1 MLTTTLRLRRVAW
14 GHRLMSAAIA
24 LGLLLVFG
32 FSRKAAAQFASAP
45 ADPPLNFGTNYFVT
59 GDYVVAGAYGMTTN
73 ISNGFA
79 TGTINVPDANPAIKK
94 GPPGNPGI
102 TGVTQVPP
110 GAQIVEALLYW
121 QTVEKTSA
129 TPGSS
134 DTGQKGLFG
143 PLIGGVPQ
151 LYPISGLSLP
161 SHSTVSFSNG
171 GCSGGSTGKLVRTY
185 RTDVRGY
192 LPMDANGNVL
202 ANSTYQVRLP
212 SSSSTTPITLGATL
226 VLIYRVISPA
236 VPLNSIVIYD
246 GAFAPSSTTTL
257 TMSQPVHG
265 FYDAD
270 TTPKW
275 RVTHIVGSGQA
286 NKFETASLNNVPLP
300 NLYSTGQPFPGWY
313 GSWDNTT
320 WTYGDPLVPLPNN
333 PVLPDDALATTMVVP
348 RTNNA
353 GCVSWS
359 AVIFSTTVNDPEK
372 DGILKTWKDHLGYT
386 DFATG
391 QPVDLTGAAHD
402 QQDVFIQLDH
412 VVDSNN
418 INSNN
423 GDFTPDPLAVSDVTN
438 AFLAHGVHLHISG
451 GNAIPEPA
459 CTDNPNATPPLLC
472 PYPNQTGI
480 TTWRDGFELIKNQP
494 LNYATEAQCEANS
507 PPLVS
512 IGPTNCVRRFPP
524 AQRNSH
530 HYVVFGDTLGAPN
543 WGLLGGGLTDSNMN
557 VPGVVAQSGTTVTF
571 YTSRGHGL
579 TPDPLNTH
587 VPNGR
592 VTIANAMTNP
602 SLNGTY
608 LVQSVSCKPNPDT
621 HAGNDCS
628 DSNRALGPYSFTIT
642 IGNARMA
649 NYTLQTDP
657 YIAVASGQA
666 RAGSGFSDV
675 GGPGTLVTLGQWGAL
690 ATLRAKEGTLLH
702 ELGHTLGLLHGGG
715 DNENC
720 KSNYQSVMSYF
731 FQSKLLGPNGVLDFS
746 SQQLNPLDENNL
758 GPITTTDSSPI
769 AFSTTRWYDKQT
781 FATVNG
787 NLVAV
792 GATPTHRCDGTPL
805 SIIDPLTGGY
815 KGGTNSP
822 SSEISIPWLSSP
834 FDINFDGKAPGNEP
848 HPFKGYNDWAQVDLR
863 QVGAGG
869 NEFFSVP
876 GGFVPGG
883 PGGFVPGGPGG
894 FVPGGPGGFVPGGP
908 GGFIPGGPGGFVPG
922 GPGAPVE
929 IDSATSISVTDPPGT
944 LTASEEPSPRLIDL
958 SWPQS
963 ADTTDHYNIYRS
975 SDNGATFSLLPTHAA
990 GTPAPPPNS
999 TGVTVTFQD
1008 TVTCN
1013 PNGYKYF
1020 VTAVVLNNTVSQEST
1035 PTNTVSIGSD
1045 GKLTGCYVV
1054 SSFSSPANAVQG
1066 SSVQVTW
1073 TLTDDFNTVGQ
1084 AVTRKAANTSLV
1096 AIGPVPN
1103 TCAAGRTTILLNG
1116 TPQSGVDGFTN
1127 VANQFTFTWNNT
1139 DAFCAGSYTFQLTLD
1154 SGQIL
1159 TTASALQLQI
1169 DVTDT
1174 DSTPHIST
1182 TSLLNAT
1189 VGAAY
1194 NNQLTQDGGV
1204 GSVTWSVPSGTLPP
1218 GISLS
1223 SSGLLSGTT
1232 CTKGPYTFTAKVTDS
1247 AGNVGMQN
1255 LTLTVLAA
1263 PVAQV
1268 NQPTAP
1274 ETSAPGVASGIPLTV
1289 NGTGF
1294 NTCSAVQWNG
1304 SALTTALV
1312 SPTRL
1317 TTTIPSGDVATA
1329 ATASINVANPGSAS
1343 SNVDF
1348 FQITNSTAGNVF
1360 LSPAG
1365 TATAVG
1371 AHPVGLISAIF
1382 NGDGKPDLAVA
1393 NSGDNTL
1400 SILLGNGDGT
1410 FTAKPTLATGS
1421 GPFSLI
1427 AGDFNNDGELDLAVA
1442 NFASGN
1448 VSNVSIFIGNGEG
1461 TFQPG
1466 VTYAVGGGPIWV
1478 VTGDFN
1484 GDGKLDLAVSNQN
1497 DHTVSIL
1504 LGNGNGTFQSQ
1515 VAYAGGVAGTLDVAD
1530 VAIGDFNG
1538 DAKLDLA
1545 VTNPSTDQVS
1555 ILLGNGDGTFQPP
1568 VAYSTGAAGSHPI
1581 AVGAADFNGDG
1592 KLDLAVTNL
1601 NTRNVAIFLGNG
1613 NGTFTLKGSYS
1624 TTIGNMI
1631 GPSAIA
1637 TGDFDGDGKVD
1648 LAITDQVDNSVSIL
1662 VGNGDGSFQ
1671 SPQEV
1676 NTGNFAA
1683 GVAAGDFNGD
1693 GRLDVAVAN
1702 STDGTVSVMLQAPRV
1717 QLLPSPITFQTAVT
1731 VGSSSAPQPVTLT
1744 NTGSAALTISG
1755 IAFTGSNPGDFS
1767 QTNNCPTSPSTLA
1780 AGANCTISV
1789 TFTPT
1794 TTGPR
1799 NATLTITDNASD
1811 SPQNVSVSGTGS

>member
-1 MLTTTLRLRRVAW
+1 MP
-14 GHRLMSAAIA
+14 AAIA
-24 LGLLLVFG
+24 LGLLLVLVFG
-32 FSRKAAAQFASAP
+32 FSRKAAAQFAAAP

-151 LYPISGLSLP
+151 LYPISGLNLP

-202 ANSTYQVRLP
+202 ANSTYEVRLP

-246 GAFAPSSTTTL
+246 GAFATGSTTTL
-257 TMSQPVHG
+257 TMSQPVQG

-530 HYVVFGDTLGAPN
+530 HYVVFGDTLGTAN
-543 WGLLGGGLTDSNMN
+543 WGLLGGGLTDLAGN
-557 VPGVVAQSGTTVTF
+557 VPGVVVQSGTTVTF

-608 LVQSVSCKPNPDT
+608 LVQSVNCKPNPDT

-642 IGNARMA
+642 IGNARTA

-731 FQSKLLGPNGVLDFS
+731 FQSRLLGPNGVLDFS

-781 FATVNG
+781 FAMVNG

-805 SIIDPLTGGY
+805 SINDPLTGGY

-822 SSEISIPWLSSP
+822 SSEISIPWLSSS

-848 HPFKGYNDWAQVDLR
+848 HPFKGYNDWAKVDLR

-894 FVPGGPGGFVPGGP
+894 FVPGGPGGFIPGGPGGFVPGGP

-944 LTASEEPSPRLIDL
+944 LTASEGPSPRTITL

-963 ADTTDHYNIYRS
+963 VDTTQKYNIYRS
-975 SDNGATFSLLPTHAA
+975 SDNGVTFSLLTFVG
-990 GTPAPPPNS
+990 GTPAPPPGNA
-999 TGVTVTFQD
+999 GVTVTFHD

-1020 VTAVVLNNTVSQEST
+1020 VTAVVLNNAVSQEST
-1035 PTNTVSIGSD
+1035 PTNTAPPSGQP
-1045 GKLTGCYVV
+1045 LMTGCYTSPGAGTSVIAAPSAQPSAV
-1054 SSFSSPANAVQG
+1054 HGSFVPI
-1066 SSVQVTW
+1066 TW
-1073 TLTDDFNTVGQ
+1073 TLQDDFYPTNGPVNTAG
-1084 AVTRKAANTSLV
+1084 ANTLV
-1096 AIGPVPN
+1096 AIGPLPSSCTTVGP
-1103 TCAAGRTTILLNG
+1103 TTILANG
-1116 TPQSGVDGFTN
+1116 IPTPQSGASTLPAASGGN
-1127 VANQFTFTWNNT
+1127 FTFNWDT
-1139 DAFCAGSYTFQLTLD
+1139 DGFCAGSYTFKLTLD
-1154 SGQIL
+1154 STQ
-1159 TTASALQLQI
+1159 TKTSTPLQLQI
-1169 DVTDT
+1169 DVTDR
-1174 DSTPHIST
+1174 DNPHIT
-1182 TSLLNAT
+1182 TTAIPNGV
-1189 VGAAY
+1189 VGTFY
-1194 NNQLTQDGGV
+1194 SNTILEDGGV
-1204 GSVTWSVPSGTLPP
+1204 TGQNPFTWTLANGSNPLPP
-1218 GISLS
+1218 GLSLGTAPDGV
-1223 SSGLLSGTT
+1223 SGLFSGTP
-1232 CTKGPYTFTAKVTDS
+1232 CAPGNYPFTVKVTDS
-1247 AGNVGMQN
+1247 AGNIGTQT
-1255 LTLTVLAA
+1255 LTLIVTRVIGSRVFGPTCSLGTARYAHTATLLNSGPNSGKVLITGGNGASGTLASAELYDPSTATFSAAGTMTTPRSSHTATLLQDGTVL
-1263 PVAQV
+1263 
-1268 NQPTAP
+1268 
-1274 ETSAPGVASGIPLTV
+1274 L
-1289 NGTGF
+1289 
-1294 NTCSAVQWNG
+1294 
-1304 SALTTALV
+1304 
-1312 SPTRL
+1312 
-1317 TTTIPSGDVATA
+1317 
-1329 ATASINVANPGSAS
+1329 
-1343 SNVDF
+1343 
-1348 FQITNSTAGNVF
+1348 AGG
-1360 LSPAG
+1360 G
-1365 TATAVG
+1365 TATAEIYD
-1371 AHPVGLISAIF
+1371 P
-1382 NGDGKPDLAVA
+1382 LA
-1393 NSGDNTL
+1393 
-1400 SILLGNGDGT
+1400 GT
-1410 FTAKPTLATGS
+1410 FTTTTGTMSVARFGQTATLLQDGTVLIAGGSGDTTAEIFSPTAKTFTVTQMNATQTNMTAARRYHTATLLSTGQVLLAGGEDSSSASIPTLAS
-1421 GPFSLI
+1421 AEIYDPLF
-1427 AGDFNNDGELDLAVA
+1427 
-1442 NFASGN
+1442 
-1448 VSNVSIFIGNGEG
+1448 
-1461 TFQPG
+1461 
-1466 VTYAVGGGPIWV
+1466 
-1478 VTGDFN
+1478 
-1484 GDGKLDLAVSNQN
+1484 
-1497 DHTVSIL
+1497 
-1504 LGNGNGTFQSQ
+1504 
-1515 VAYAGGVAGTLDVAD
+1515 
-1530 VAIGDFNG
+1530 
-1538 DAKLDLA
+1538 
-1545 VTNPSTDQVS
+1545 
-1555 ILLGNGDGTFQPP
+1555 
-1568 VAYSTGAAGSHPI
+1568 
-1581 AVGAADFNGDG
+1581 
-1592 KLDLAVTNL
+1592 
-1601 NTRNVAIFLGNG
+1601 
-1613 NGTFTLKGSYS
+1613 GTFTSTGSL
-1624 TTIGNMI
+1624 TTARELHTATLLGTSVYAIGGRSGSSAGYTFLNSAESFSGGTFSVVSATLNTARTTHTATLLQNGLLI
-1631 GPSAIA
+1631 SGGFGGGGALSSAELFNPAPSFNTTGSLA
-1637 TGDFDGDGKVD
+1637 TGRYFHTAT
-1648 LAITDQVDNSVSIL
+1648 LLN
-1662 VGNGDGSFQ
+1662 
-1671 SPQEV
+1671 
-1676 NTGNFAA
+1676 
-1683 GVAAGDFNGD
+1683 
-1693 GRLDVAVAN
+1693 
-1702 STDGTVSVMLQAPRV
+1702 DGTVLVIGGLD
-1717 QLLPSPITFQTAVT
+1717 
-1731 VGSSSAPQPVTLT
+1731 GSSPTPLPLASAELYFP
-1744 NTGSAALTISG
+1744 
-1755 IAFTGSNPGDFS
+1755 
-1767 QTNNCPTSPSTLA
+1767 
-1780 AGANCTISV
+1780 
-1789 TFTPT
+1789 
-1794 TTGPR
+1794 
-1799 NATLTITDNASD
+1799 
-1811 SPQNVSVSGTGS
+1811 